1 MLGAERLDVF
11 PSGGC
16 CRLPFPVDQH
26 LSDATGEPIAHRTF
40 RLRSNR
46 AMVHGR
52 QGRWSVR
59 RRPFELLE
67 DAHMEHVV
75 KTGAGRKSE
84 ANRDLVD
91 QLDDAVGAVVARSE
105 LSRRSLRKRRCC
117 AMPKP
122 EKGPVAHLVSHMTV
136 ARVVVALL
144 ECLRLL

>member
-1 MLGAERLDVF
+1 
-11 PSGGC
+11 
-16 CRLPFPVDQH
+16 
-26 LSDATGEPIAHRTF
+26 
-40 RLRSNR
+40 
-46 AMVHGR
+46 MVHGR

-84 ANRDLVD
+84 ANCDLVD
-91 QLDDAVGAVVARSE
+91 QLDDVVGAVVARSE

-122 EKGPVAHLVSHMTV
+122 EKGPVAHLVRDPPMAS
-136 ARVVVALL
+136 VVVAFLKS
-144 ECLRLL
+144 LRLFQPVPDVVEELRAFLHAVGDSRHPRLAWLVRPNGRRVSTIDDVE